1 MTLPVKV
8 TFPITN
14 QNAYEGLFLGEAEE
28 LLGKKHFPGVTTLIL
43 QAAQRLRSYTINL
56 QLLTQCYTVSFLYIN
71 VYLEKPG

>member
-28 LLGKKHFPGVTTLIL
+28 LLGKKHFPGVH
-43 QAAQRLRSYTINL
+43 YTDPSGCTKIKVIYN
-56 QLLTQCYTVSFLYIN
+56 QSATVDTMLHCKFP
-71 VYLEKPG
+71 VH